1 MSGFGVITE
10 LDAEYEHV
18 TDLQVAFGTAPGELS
33 GERLVYS
40 ALVAAG
46 TQRSATQQLCWA
58 TTSTK
63 RAPETLPPT
72 ETEKVLSV
80 SDQACEMRTG
90 RLDSYVLSQCAA
102 G

>member
-1 MSGFGVITE
+1 MGCLSVFGIETDFGAEIEREVDWQVVSGI
-10 LDAEYEHV
+10 
-18 TDLQVAFGTAPGELS
+18 APDELS
-33 GERLVYS
+33 GERLECS

-46 TQRSATQQLCWA
+46 TQRSATQQLCWV

-80 SDQACEMRTG
+80 SDQACA
-90 RLDSYVLSQCAA
+90 S
-102 G
+102 